1 MELRVSADNIRYQ
14 RMTTAELRES
24 YVVDNLFTA
33 DVVPLTYS
41 DIDRG
46 VIGSAVPVSKILE
59 LPVHKELACEYFTE
73 RREVGVLN
81 IGGTGSINVNGESY
95 ELAYEDSLY
104 IGRGN
109 EDITF
114 TSIDSSNPARFYFV
128 SYPAHTSYPTKLVT
142 KSMANR
148 IELGSL
154 ETANKRVIYQPI
166 CPGIV
171 ESCQLVMGFTSLET
185 GSVWNTMPPHTH
197 RRRSEYYM
205 YYTLDENNRV
215 FHMMGEP
222 DNVRP
227 LILSDGQVA
236 LSPSWSIHSGAGT
249 SAYTFCW
256 AMGGENQEFTDMD
269 HLTMADLL

>member
-1 MELRVSADNIRYQ
+1 MDMRVSADNVRYQ
-14 RMTTAELRES
+14 RMTNSELRDS
-24 YVVDNLFTA
+24 YMVNTLFTP
-33 DVVPLTYS
+33 DEVPMTYS

-46 VIGSAVPVSKILE
+46 VIASAVPVTQALG
-59 LPVHKELACEYFTE
+59 LPIHKELACDYFTQ

-81 IGGTGSINVNGESY
+81 IGGAGKITVSGETY
-95 ELAYEDSLY
+95 ALAYEDSLY

-109 EDITF
+109 EDVSFASDEPT
-114 TSIDSSNPARFYFV
+114 NPAKFYIV

-142 KSMANR
+142 KAMAKK
-148 IELGSL
+148 IEMGSR
-154 ETANKRVIYQPI
+154 ETANARTIYQPI
-166 CPGIV
+166 RPGIV
-171 ESCQLVMGFTSLET
+171 ESCQIVMGFTSLEV

-205 YYTLDENNRV
+205 YYTLSPENVV
-215 FHMMGEP
+215 FHMMGEA

-227 LILSDGQVA
+227 LVMRDGEVA
-236 LSPSWSIHSGAGT
+236 LSPSWSIHSGVGT

-269 HLTMADLL
+269 HISMADIS

>member
-1 MELRVSADNIRYQ
+1 MELRYSADVVRYK
-14 RMTTAELRES
+14 RMTSSELRES
-24 YVVDNLFTA
+24 YVVDNLFTP

-46 VIGSAVPVSKILE
+46 VIGSAVPVTKALT
-59 LPVHKELACEYFTE
+59 LPIHKELACDYFTQ
-73 RREVGVLN
+73 RREIGVLN
-81 IGGTGSINVNGESY
+81 IGGPGRITVNKEVF
-95 ELAYEDSLY
+95 ELNFEDALY

-109 EDITF
+109 EEVSFESNDGE
-114 TSIDSSNPARFYFV
+114 NPARFYFV

-142 KSMANR
+142 KDMANK
-148 IELGSL
+148 IDMGSL
-154 ETANKRVIYQPI
+154 ETANDRVIYQPI
-166 CPGIV
+166 RPGIV
-171 ESCQLVMGFTSLET
+171 ESCQVVMGFTSLKA

-205 YYTLDENNRV
+205 YYNISEENRV

-227 LILSDGQVA
+227 LVLSSGEVA
-236 LSPSWSIHSGAGT
+236 LSPSWSIHSGVGT

-256 AMGGENQEFTDMD
+256 AMGGENQEFDDMD
-269 HLTMADLL
+269 HLTMGDLA